1 MKEREDE
8 PEIHLGTREPANS
21 RPISAAGLKELERR
35 RDAAV
40 DPEER
45 ALLEAR
51 IDSALVVG
59 APADRAVVAFGA
71 TVTVTGASKKIQ
83 RFTLVGEDEVDIPK
97 GRIGLASPLARAL
110 VGARLGDVVIWPR
123 PAGNRTLTV
132 ASIDYA

>member
-8 PEIHLGTREPANS
+8 PEIHLGTREAANS

-51 IDSALVVG
+51 IGSALVVG
-59 APADRAVVAFGA
+59 PPKDRTVVAFGA
-71 TVTVTGASKKIQ
+71 TVTVTGASKKVQ
-83 RFTLVGEDEVDIPK
+83 RFTLVGEDEVDIPR
-97 GRIGLASPLARAL
+97 GQIGLASPLARAL

-123 PAGNRTLTV
+123 PAGNKTLTV
-132 ASIDYA
+132 AAIDYA